1 LFTADGQDAA
11 GKVWFNDLGVKPS
24 PKPAAWLQQ
33 HGAAQTERLHNSHK
47 GSFGDVSVLGGA
59 PGMSGA
65 AMLAGLAALHG
76 GAGRVFVG
84 LMDEAAQ
91 HAVTAAHPALM
102 VRKPAELSLNTST
115 VVCGCGAGDG
125 IHALLHNVLSNS
137 KQLVLD
143 ADALNAVARDT
154 SLQTLLKKRSA
165 RQKPTALTPHPLE
178 AARLLNC
185 TVKDV
190 QQNRLHAAQLL
201 ADTFQCVVVLKGSGS
216 IIASAHHTAVINGS
230 GNALLA
236 TAGTGD
242 VLAGLMGSY
251 IAHHE
256 HAFEA
261 ACQAVFA
268 HGHVA
273 NTWPSDGHSLDAAS
287 LAASVR

>member
-1 LFTADGQDAA
+1 
-11 GKVWFNDLGVKPS
+11 
-24 PKPAAWLQQ
+24 
-33 HGAAQTERLHNSHK
+33 
-47 GSFGDVSVLGGA
+47 
-59 PGMSGA
+59 
-65 AMLAGLAALHG
+65 
-76 GAGRVFVG
+76 
-84 LMDEAAQ
+84 
-91 HAVTAAHPALM
+91 M

-115 VVCGCGAGDG
+115 MVCGCGAGDG

-143 ADALNAVARDT
+143 ADALNAVAGDT

-216 IIASAHHTAVINGS
+216 IIASPHHTAVINGS

-242 VLAGLMGSY
+242 VLAGLMGAY
-251 IAHHE
+251 IARHDDV
-256 HAFEA
+256 FEA
-261 ACQAVFA
+261 ACHAVFA

-273 NTWPSDGHSLDAAS
+273 NAWPTNGPALDAAS

>member
-1 LFTADGQDAA
+1 
-11 GKVWFNDLGVKPS
+11 
-24 PKPAAWLQQ
+24 
-33 HGAAQTERLHNSHK
+33 
-47 GSFGDVSVLGGA
+47 
-59 PGMSGA
+59 
-65 AMLAGLAALHG
+65 
-76 GAGRVFVG
+76 
-84 LMDEAAQ
+84 
-91 HAVTAAHPALM
+91 
-102 VRKPAELSLNTST
+102 
-115 VVCGCGAGDG
+115 
-125 IHALLHNVLSNS
+125 
-137 KQLVLD
+137 
-143 ADALNAVARDT
+143 
-154 SLQTLLKKRSA
+154 
-165 RQKPTALTPHPLE
+165 
-178 AARLLNC
+178 
-185 TVKDV
+185 
-190 QQNRLHAAQLL
+190 LHAAQLL